1 MMNTVWTFL
10 VLVSFLVASASG
22 HVSAITD
29 AAFTSV
35 KSAVETAFS
44 FIGIM
49 AFWLGLMEVAQRAGL
64 VDLLSRGM
72 RPVVRLLFPSIPAG
86 TPAEGAMLLNMSAN
100 LLGLGSA
107 ATPFGLK
114 AMEELQKLNPDPAT
128 ATDAMCTFLAIN
140 TSAITLIPATVIAL
154 RAANGSANPTGIVG
168 TTLIATV
175 CSTVAAVT
183 ADRLLRGRGGHGRG
197 GSR

>member
-1 MMNTVWTFL
+1 MNTIWTFL
-10 VLVSFLVASASG
+10 VLIAFLVAAASG
-22 HVSAITD
+22 HVSAVTD

-44 FIGIM
+44 FIGVM
-49 AFWLGLMEVAQRAGL
+49 AFWLGLMQVAERAGL
-64 VDLLSRGM
+64 IDVLSRAL
-72 RPVVRLLFPSIPAG
+72 RPVVRLLFPSVPPGA
-86 TPAEGAMLLNMSAN
+86 PAEGAMLLNMSAN

-128 ATDAMCTFLAIN
+128 ASDAMCTFLAIN

-154 RAANGSANPTGIVG
+154 RAANGSSNPTGVVG
-168 TTLIATV
+168 TTLIATI
-175 CSTVAAVT
+175 CSTLAAVT
-183 ADRLLRGRGGHGRG
+183 ADRLLRNRGGRRHG